1 MGPAGDLLGPAG
13 TLLGL
18 EKDREEEGHG
28 GGEGREGGGG
38 VGAGASN
45 LVWSN
50 LVWSNLVQSG
60 LVSSAMSSDRT
71 RVSQGGRKPEV
82 ESREGTTAKFRN
94 SIDQNQA
101 QLVTK
106 LEGNGKCRQDATTSR
121 LGFTSTKV

>member
-1 MGPAGDLLGPAG
+1 
-13 TLLGL
+13 
-18 EKDREEEGHG
+18 
-28 GGEGREGGGG
+28 
-38 VGAGASN
+38 
-45 LVWSN
+45 
-50 LVWSNLVQSG
+50 
-60 LVSSAMSSDRT
+60 MSSDRT

-106 LEGNGKCRQDATTSR
+106 LEGTGKCRQDATTSR